1 MSFRFDYLIECIQSG
16 IPYIP
21 GTLKLTIIVFLVSAV
36 LGWGIATIRYFR
48 IPVLSKFL
56 ALFVTVYMGV
66 PNMLALNVYY
76 LFVAMTFNDFAGFL
90 HLPWT
95 LKDVNF
101 MSVAYFTM
109 ILSNSC
115 WMSEDFRGAYKA
127 IDKTQFEA
135 GYSIGFSTITTLR
148 RIIVPQMVPVVLPNM
163 LNWLTGT
170 VKNVSLIS
178 AIGLAEIMG
187 GCIEPCGRTY
197 SYLEGYVAAAII
209 YWIIVIIIEQF
220 GKIVE
225 RRGSRFRRQVI

>member
-1 MSFRFDYLIECIQSG
+1 MSFRLDYLIECIQSG

-21 GTLKLTIIVFLVSAV
+21 VTLKLTVIVFVVAAL
-36 LGWGIATIRYFR
+36 LGWTIATIRHFR
-48 IPVLSKFL
+48 VPVLSRLF

-66 PNMLALNVYY
+66 PNMLGLNFYY
-76 LFVAMTFNDFAGFL
+76 LFVAMTFNDISGFL

-109 ILSNSC
+109 ILSSSC

-135 GYSIGFSTITTLR
+135 GYSIGLSTVTTLR
-148 RIIVPQMVPVVLPNM
+148 RIIFPQMIPVVLPNL

-178 AIGLAEIMG
+178 AIGLVEIMG
-187 GCIEPCGRTY
+187 GCLQPCGRTY

-209 YWIIVIIIEQF
+209 YWIIVIIIEKL

-225 RRGSRFRRQVI
+225 RQTSRYRRQIG